1 MTHGVKIVLALAVL
15 LLAFGLSNA
24 YAAPATL
31 SGQVTY
37 RERMALPAGSR
48 LQVRLVDAQ
57 KPDEPTRIGAEAAI
71 TGPGGI
77 PLMFNLNFDS
87 AVINPARKYAIV
99 AEIRTGEVL
108 WFRNSVPYA
117 VDPLAPAQ
125 PVSVVVDFIGQQLA
139 PVDPAAGLYGVV
151 WRAET
156 IEGKPVPEAAEI
168 TLSVA
173 EDGRAGGKGG
183 CNNYFAQSR
192 LENGKLDFSSVAS
205 TRMACAPTIMT
216 LETRFFELVDLVA
229 GFSLNAGTLTLSDE
243 AGTVL
248 MTFARTSEAAR

>member
-24 YAAPATL
+24 YAAPVTL

-48 LQVRLVDAQ
+48 LYVRLVDAQ
-57 KPDEPTRIGAEAAI
+57 KPDEPTLVGAEAPI

-87 AVINPARKYAIV
+87 GVINPTRKYAIV

-108 WFRNSVPYA
+108 WFRNSQPYP

-125 PVSVVVDFIGQQLA
+125 PVAIVADFIGQQLA
-139 PVDPAAGLYGVV
+139 PIDPAAGLYGVV
-151 WRAET
+151 WRAAT
-156 IEGKPVPEAAEI
+156 IEDKPVPEGAEI

-192 LENGKLDFSSVAS
+192 LEDSQLDFSSVAS
-205 TRMACAPTIMT
+205 TRMACAPDVMA
-216 LETRFFELVDLVA
+216 LETRFFELVDMVA
-229 GFSLNAGTLTLSDE
+229 GFSLKAGTLTLSDE
-243 AGTVL
+243 AGAPL
-248 MTFARTSEAAR
+248 MTFTRTAEVAR